1 VNGGGWG
8 CIYSLQPLPSCCSFS
23 TDHRWSTPTHQR
35 LKLQRSAVT
44 AISTAIMHLMHRQM
58 LDKAVMDGPT
68 VHPGRSM
75 RMLQMHFTEPITF
88 GVFWFFNDRT
98 VRAWSRTV
106 LASPS
111 DGP

>member
-1 VNGGGWG
+1 M
-8 CIYSLQPLPSCCSFS
+8 S
-23 TDHRWSTPTHQR
+23 
-35 LKLQRSAVT
+35 
-44 AISTAIMHLMHRQM
+44 
-58 LDKAVMDGPT
+58 DKAVVDGLV

-75 RMLQMHFTEPITF
+75 RTLKMNCTQHVTF
-88 GVFWFFNDRT
+88 GFFCFYNDQTVRACGQM